1 MVNPGPS
8 KVINT
13 ISCPCESNLNYEQ
26 CCAPFLQGIQHPKT
40 AEQLMRSRYTAYVYN
55 NIDYLL
61 LSWHDSTRPKTID
74 LQPEIKWLGLKII
87 STDAGQEQDSNGTVE
102 FVARNKL
109 AGRAFRLHEKSQ
121 FIRENDRWFYLDGEY
136 IEK

>member
-1 MVNPGPS
+1 
-8 KVINT
+8 
-13 ISCPCESNLNYEQ
+13 
-26 CCAPFLQGIQHPKT
+26 
-40 AEQLMRSRYTAYVYN
+40 MRSRYTAYVYN